1 MKVLGTGEDRN
12 VFLCYKQRSGKPS
25 RFHVQ
30 NVSGHTFD
38 TTKLVNIALYERSIR
53 NKASDNANVLNY
65 VYLTTSPGF
74 YPVSPWLVKDGS
86 NSEIKGFLITEYNG
100 REERR
105 LGTGLKDG
113 EVFSQSFSWLSNDT
127 PKTTETVRIKFGVN
141 RVEQVASLPK
151 DADGTPTGELGVLYV
166 VTDEKN
172 YYMTQIGVDDLG
184 NPTYDYVE
192 TYDTWDGLVGT

>member
-12 VFLCYKQRSGKPS
+12 VFLCYNQRSGKPS

-30 NVSGHTFD
+30 NVAEHTFN
-38 TTKLVNIALYERSIR
+38 TTNIVNIALYERSIR

-74 YPVSPWLVKDGS
+74 YPISPWLVREGS
-86 NSEIKGFLITEYNG
+86 DSLIKGFLITEYNG

-141 RVEQVASLPK
+141 RVEQVGELPK

-172 YYMTQIGVDDLG
+172 YYITQIGVDDLG